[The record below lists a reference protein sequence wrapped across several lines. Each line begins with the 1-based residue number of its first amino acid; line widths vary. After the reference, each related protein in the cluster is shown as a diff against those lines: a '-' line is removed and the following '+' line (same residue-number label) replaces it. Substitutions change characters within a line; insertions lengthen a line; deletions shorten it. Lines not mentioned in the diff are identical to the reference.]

1 MRWQSGPLRLAILT
15 EMPLFTGI
23 NHYPLVTERFKYS
36 CVKLLLLLQL
46 VERTNYD
53 IRESIAF
60 NLHCFLRFR
69 SFIHCHT
76 PASIVNDALLYLMEA
91 KFWQS

>member
-60 NLHCFLRFR
+60 NLHCFSCSVLL
-69 SFIHCHT
+69 
-76 PASIVNDALLYLMEA
+76 SIVIHRH
-91 KFWQS
+91 QSLTMLCYT

>member
-36 CVKLLLLLQL
+36 CVKLLFR
-46 VERTNYD
+46 VAVS
-53 IRESIAF
+53 RE
-60 NLHCFLRFR
+60 
-69 SFIHCHT
+69 
-76 PASIVNDALLYLMEA
+76 D
-91 KFWQS
+91 